1 MHVKRNQD
9 NEYYLRQ
16 VEENNRRKSIHQ
28 NSLICK
34 TKQEKLDFFNKY
46 WVQIYNDGSFD
57 DLIDTI
63 KGEFI
68 GTNFPGCDESSMES
82 NYEEWKENFEEAS
95 DIFFEIVSEGG
106 DNYALDFQQKFVEEI
121 VEKYK
126 IESFNSFFEEMVEK
140 FKLEFFHSF
149 FEDKDNFYQITID
162 HDQEQIDYYEIFGE
176 RGFGIGE
183 FKGISINNSE
193 DIFYASNY
201 QELKKMGYEIK
212 KIYRNIKDIEDGA
225 KWDECYGRQW
235 YRI

>member
-1 MHVKRNQD
+1 MQVKRNQD
-9 NEYYLRQ
+9 DEYYLRQ

-46 WVQIYNDGSFD
+46 WDQIYSDDSFD

-68 GTNFPGCDESSMES
+68 GTNFPGCDVSSMES
-82 NYEEWKENFEEAS
+82 NLEEWENNFEEAYE
-95 DIFFEIVSEGG
+95 IFFEIVSEGG

-126 IESFNSFFEEMVEK
+126 IISFNSFFEEMVEK
-140 FKLEFFHSF
+140 FKLEIFNSF
-149 FEDKDNFYQITID
+149 FEEKDNFYQITID
-162 HDQEQIDYYEIFGE
+162 YEQEQIDYYEIFGQ
-176 RGFGIGE
+176 RGSRNE

-225 KWDECYGRQW
+225 KFNECYGRQW
-235 YRI
+235 YRM